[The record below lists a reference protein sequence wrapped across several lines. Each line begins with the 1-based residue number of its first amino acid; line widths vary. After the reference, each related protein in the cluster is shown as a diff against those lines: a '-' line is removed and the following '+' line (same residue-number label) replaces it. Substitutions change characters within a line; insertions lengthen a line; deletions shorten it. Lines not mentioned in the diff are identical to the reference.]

1 MKIYIPKRDINV
13 NNLENYCKYN
23 NNFKIIYSNDGIFK
37 INNNTIN
44 RLNITDKSIESLTIN
59 GITLL
64 IDKSNISLTSNIT
77 TIPYSHKCIEIN
89 EIKFKET
96 TKSTLS
102 LVIHYNKNKI
112 IDLFFE
118 YNDNILDNNTINTL
132 NNYLKIIY

>member
-1 MKIYIPKRDINV
+1 MKIYIPKLNV
-13 NNLENYCKYN
+13 NIDNLNNYQKYN